1 VESDRSWQRFGE
13 PAAGDSGVA
22 PVPRG
27 GSRLDRGSNESW
39 RRFERQPA
47 QSPRDSR
54 MNRTESIPRI
64 ERRSDSPRVERTRP
78 ESIRVA
84 PPVVRERSIQRNDS
98 GFGRSGGARSA
109 PRMERPSSGGG
120 FGMSR
125 GESRG
130 GGMSTRSS
138 GSASGGGRVSRG
150 GGAGGSRGGRSR

>member
-1 VESDRSWQRFGE
+1 
-13 PAAGDSGVA
+13 
-22 PVPRG
+22 
-27 GSRLDRGSNESW
+27 
-39 RRFERQPA
+39 
-47 QSPRDSR
+47 